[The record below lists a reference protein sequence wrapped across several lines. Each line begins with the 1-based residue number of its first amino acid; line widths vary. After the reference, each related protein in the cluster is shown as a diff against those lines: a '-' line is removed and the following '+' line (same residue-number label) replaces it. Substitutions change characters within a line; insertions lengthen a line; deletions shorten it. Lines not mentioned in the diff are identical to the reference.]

1 MNEINN
7 YLLLNILKYLTIDD
21 ISNLILVDK
30 YKNRLLKEDN
40 IWKILLDKYKIELHI
55 EDIDMYKIVKKST
68 YRETLFLVKD
78 LNQLKKIN
86 RLKNKTIIEIYN
98 LQELYLNNNKIK
110 EIPSQIGFLTN
121 IQMLWLYFNKKKKI
135 QSQKDSLT
143 NLQQALAS

>member
-21 ISNLILVDK
+21 ISNLILADK

-78 LNQLKKIN
+78 LNQLKKID
-86 RLKNKTIIEIYN
+86 RLKDKTIVEIY
-98 LQELYLNNNKIK
+98 
-110 EIPSQIGFLTN
+110 
-121 IQMLWLYFNKKKKI
+121 
-135 QSQKDSLT
+135 KDVVYSDF
-143 NLQQALAS
+143 

>member
-30 YKNRLLKEDN
+30 YKNQLLKDDN

-55 EDIDMYKIVKKST
+55 EDIDMYKIIKKST

-78 LNQLKKIN
+78 LNQLTKIN
-86 RLKNKTIIEIYN
+86 GLKNKTIIEIYN
-98 LQELYLNNNKIK
+98 LQILWLSYKEIK
-110 EIPSQIGFLTN
+110 EIPPQIGFLTN
-121 IQMLWLYFNKKKKI
+121 LQILDFDNNEIKEIPPQI
-135 QSQKDSLT
+135 GSLI
-143 NLQQALAS
+143 NLQ